1 MSTSTSGM
9 NNDLQRLALEQDAL
23 LVEARRRL
31 AVRTGLTTSA
41 ASPSARPSDIGS
53 KSEFYWNRSTQEKWL

>member
-31 AVRTGLTTSA
+31 AVGDRIDDKRRTAQRQTQRHRIEERVLFE
-41 ASPSARPSDIGS
+41 S
-53 KSEFYWNRSTQEKWL
+53 KHKGELP